1 MIPLKLLNFFLLVLE
16 MKEIPYYASYSPM
29 RRVIHDIC
37 DSKYFDLVIAG
48 VIGLNV
54 VSMSL
59 EFYMMPNVK
68 HLFLYSNL
76 EKKIIYL
83 FLSLI

>member
-68 HLFLYSNL
+68 HIFFIDSNL
-76 EKKIIYL
+76 EKKIYL
-83 FLSLI
+83 FISL